1 MQQCLLCPY
10 MQASKKA
17 RSRRPS
23 VEMVQEEDEEEEE
36 EEEEEKEGDD

>member
-1 MQQCLLCPY
+1 MLLY
-10 MQASKKA
+10 LQASKKA

-36 EEEEEKEGDD
+36 EEEDEDDE